1 MRFFQFL
8 RCFAVFILQS
18 RCFFMMCACLG
29 LWFFGFRVWSV
40 SVCAVF
46 SMSVSAV
53 VSILAALLDDSPPAS
68 NDSDIFSLIS
78 WVIKLAVRPAT
89 AASWPVLTIR
99 DIRHGTRAVSVG
111 LAFHQFLVLLLL
123 LLLLTALLLF
133 SQNSRFSVC
142 FLSLVVL

>member
-1 MRFFQFL
+1 M
-8 RCFAVFILQS
+8 
-18 RCFFMMCACLG
+18 
-29 LWFFGFRVWSV
+29 

-53 VSILAALLDDSPPAS
+53 VSILAAILGDSPPAS

-111 LAFHQFLVLLLL
+111 LAFHQFLVLLFAVVAHRAVAFLTKLSLL
-123 LLLLTALLLF
+123 RLF
-133 SQNSRFSVC
+133 S
-142 FLSLVVL
+142 LSCRPIGGKWGDSGQGGSHYRGSSQPQWV